1 MNPIT
6 IDDENAI
13 RLVEE
18 LAALEG
24 ESVVTVVINAVREKL
39 ERERVPEIN
48 QARVRRF
55 LELGRRY
62 REAADPGSLARDPF
76 DDLYD
81 EDGLPR

>member
-24 ESVVTVVINAVREKL
+24 QSAVTVVINAVREKL
-39 ERERVPEIN
+39 ERERAPEIDHS
-48 QARVRRF
+48 RVHRF

-62 REAADPGSLARDPF
+62 RQAADPQSLARDPF
-76 DDLYD
+76 EDLYD
-81 EDGLPR
+81 DDGLPK